1 MRLSLKQ
8 KQVLGV
14 TVAVAVIVTA
24 LSLLHLVNTAGV
36 LLAES
41 RDRFELFASA
51 VYSQAA
57 GAITTPETAY
67 NDVRNSPYVQA
78 ALESALYSADVVDA
92 FIADSDGIVIA
103 SSDTAQVGKSVPRRP
118 QLNDVISMNPV
129 ARLRAIYQNETYLEW
144 TQPMALGDQ
153 PFGEIRI
160 GLTNALVRRD
170 LNQSLAPASVAAGI
184 ALLVAVVSAML
195 LAQIVL
201 RPMHVIRS
209 SLSRLG
215 RGDLGATLDLRDDE
229 EFRELGDVF
238 DQVSAQL
245 RAASPEGLK
254 PAQLAELSRRI
265 AMVGRLTAGVAH
277 EMKNPLNAMTI
288 HLELLKQKLTSGRP
302 ALEHAEVIEQEI
314 RRLDQR
320 IQGFLRFV
328 RPEESSF
335 GPVAL
340 APLITSVA
348 HAVQPEAQRAG
359 VAIELGCTDAALYVE
374 GDAAQLRDVF
384 LNLAQNAIQAMPRGG
399 RLSMS
404 CSAMAN
410 RRVRVRVEDT
420 GVGIAPENLTK
431 IFELYYTTKERGTG
445 VGLSMVYRT
454 IQIHNG
460 EIDVES
466 TVGVGTTFII
476 VLPVAVKT
484 VLLAESAAGAPGGSG
499 GMTPN
504 SHNARAKANYND

>member
-1 MRLSLKQ
+1 MRLSIKQ

-14 TVAVAVIVTA
+14 TAMVAIIVTA
-24 LSLLHLVNTAGV
+24 MSLLHLMNLARV
-36 LLAES
+36 LLLES
-41 RDRFELFASA
+41 RDRVELMANA
-51 VYSQAA
+51 VYNQAA
-57 GAITTPETAY
+57 QVVTDPATAY
-67 NDVRNSPYVQA
+67 DDVRNSRSVQS
-78 ALESALYSADVVDA
+78 ALEAAIYSQDVIDAVIVDPH
-92 FIADSDGIVIA
+92 GTVIA
-103 SSDTAQVGKSVPRRP
+103 SSDPEQLGKVLSARTPLNNLIASSRVAQLQAVYNTEQSV
-118 QLNDVISMNPV
+118 
-129 ARLRAIYQNETYLEW
+129 EW
-144 TQPMALGDQ
+144 NQPIALGDQ

-160 GLTNALVRRD
+160 GLSTILVRDD
-170 LNQSLAPASVAAGI
+170 LNQSLAPAAVAASV
-184 ALLVAVVSAML
+184 ALLVAVASAML
-195 LAQIVL
+195 LAQWVL

-215 RGDLGATLDLRDDE
+215 RGDLGATLDLRDHE

-245 RAASPEGLK
+245 RAAAPEGLK

-288 HLELLKQKLTSGRP
+288 HLELLKQKLASGRP
-302 ALEHAEVIEQEI
+302 ASEHVETIGHEI
-314 RRLDQR
+314 RRLDER
-320 IQGFLRFV
+320 IQGFLKFV
-328 RPEESSF
+328 RPEEVSF

-340 APLITSVA
+340 APLVSSVV
-348 HAVQPEAQRAG
+348 HAVQHEAERAG
-359 VAIELGCTDAALYVE
+359 VTIDRACTDVALRVE

-399 RLSMS
+399 RLTIA
-404 CSAMAN
+404 CSAVAN
-410 RRVRVRVEDT
+410 RRISVRVEDT

-460 EIDVES
+460 DIDVES
-466 TVGVGTTFII
+466 TVGVGTTFI
-476 VLPVAVKT
+476 VTLP
-484 VLLAESAAGAPGGSG
+484 SAIGATG
-499 GMTPN
+499 
-504 SHNARAKANYND
+504 

>member
-14 TVAVAVIVTA
+14 TLMVALIVIA
-24 LSLLHLVNTAGV
+24 LSLLNLINTAGV

-41 RDRFELFASA
+41 RDRFELFGSS

-57 GAITTPETAY
+57 SAITTPETAY
-67 NDVRNSPYVQA
+67 NDVRTSRYVQS
-78 ALESALYSADVVDA
+78 ALQSALYSPDVVDA
-92 FIADSDGIVIA
+92 VIVDPTGTVIA
-103 SSDTAQVGKSVPRRP
+103 SSDAAQVGKTVARRP
-118 QLNDVISMNPV
+118 QLNDMIAMNGLT
-129 ARLRAIYQNETYLEW
+129 RLRAIYAPAPYLEW
-144 TQPMALGDQ
+144 TQPMALGEQ

-160 GLTNALVRRD
+160 GLSTVLVQRD
-170 LNQSLAPASVAAGI
+170 LNETLTPTALAAGV
-184 ALLVAVVSAML
+184 ALLIAILTSML
-195 LAQIVL
+195 LAQVVL

-245 RAASPEGLK
+245 RAASPQGLK

-288 HLELLKQKLTSGRP
+288 HLELLRQKLAAGKP
-302 ALEHAEVIEQEI
+302 ATTHVEVIGQEI
-314 RRLDQR
+314 RRLDER
-320 IQGFLRFV
+320 IQGFLKFV
-328 RPEESSF
+328 RPEEMTF
-335 GPVAL
+335 GPVAIT
-340 APLITSVA
+340 PLLSSVLDAVHLEA
-348 HAVQPEAQRAG
+348 HRAG
-359 VAIELGCTDAALYVE
+359 VSITRGCTDGTLLAE

-384 LNLAQNAIQAMPRGG
+384 LNLAQNAIQAMPKGG
-399 RLSMS
+399 RLTIT
-404 CSAMAN
+404 CSPLPN
-410 RRVRVRVEDT
+410 RRVSVRVEDT

-454 IQIHNG
+454 VQIHNG

-466 TVGVGTTFII
+466 TVGVGTTFIV
-476 VLPVAVKT
+476 VLP
-484 VLLAESAAGAPGGSG
+484 AAA
-499 GMTPN
+499 
-504 SHNARAKANYND
+504 NAQPSLP

>member
-14 TVAVAVIVTA
+14 TAMVALIVTA
-24 LSLLHLVNTAGV
+24 LSLLHLINLARV
-36 LLAES
+36 LLLES
-41 RDRFELFASA
+41 KARVELIANA
-51 VYSQAA
+51 VYHQARDVVTDD
-57 GAITTPETAY
+57 AIAY
-67 NDVRNSPYVQA
+67 QEVRSSRSVQS
-78 ALESALYSADVVDA
+78 ALEAAMYSQDVIDAVIVDPT
-92 FIADSDGIVIA
+92 SVVIA
-103 SSDTAQVGKSVPRRP
+103 SSDPMRVGQTVDARTPLNHVIAASGLAQLQAVYNTDQS
-118 QLNDVISMNPV
+118 
-129 ARLRAIYQNETYLEW
+129 LEW
-144 TQPMALGDQ
+144 SQPIALGDQ

-160 GLTNALVRRD
+160 GLSTLLVRRD
-170 LNQSLAPASVAAGI
+170 LNQSLAPAAAAASL
-184 ALLVAVVSAML
+184 ALLAAVASAML
-195 LAQIVL
+195 LAQVVL

-215 RGDLGATLDLRDDE
+215 RGDLGATLDLRDDA

-245 RAASPEGLK
+245 RAASPDGLK
-254 PAQLAELSRRI
+254 PAQLTELSRRI

-288 HLELLKQKLTSGRP
+288 HLELLKQKLASGRP
-302 ALEHAEVIEQEI
+302 ASEHVEIIEQEI

-320 IQGFLRFV
+320 IQGFLKFV
-328 RPEESSF
+328 RPEEVSF

-340 APLITSVA
+340 APLVASVV
-348 HAVQPEAQRAG
+348 HAVAPEAQRAG
-359 VAIELGCTDAALYVE
+359 VAIDRACTDAALTVE

-399 RLSMS
+399 RLTIS
-404 CSAMAN
+404 CGAVAN

-454 IQIHNG
+454 IQVHNG

-476 VLPVAVKT
+476 TLP
-484 VLLAESAAGAPGGSG
+484 AA
-499 GMTPN
+499 N
-504 SHNARAKANYND
+504 VQ

>member
-14 TVAVAVIVTA
+14 TAMVALVVIA
-24 LSLLHLVNTAGV
+24 LSLLHLTSTAGV

-41 RDRFELFASA
+41 RDRFELFGSS

-57 GAITTPETAY
+57 AAIVTPETAY
-67 NDVRNSPYVQA
+67 HDVRTSKYVQS
-78 ALESALYSADVVDA
+78 ALQSALYSQDTVDA
-92 FIADSDGIVIA
+92 SIVDPTGVVIA
-103 SSDTAQVGKSVPRRP
+103 SSDPEQVGTTVQRRP
-118 QLNDVISMNPV
+118 QLNDLIALNGF
-129 ARLRAIYQNETYLEW
+129 ARLRAIYSGNSHIEW
-144 TQPMALGDQ
+144 TQPMALGDT

-160 GLTNALVRRD
+160 GLTMALVRSD
-170 LNQSLAPASVAAGI
+170 LLESLGPVALAAGF
-184 ALLVAVVSAML
+184 ALLIAVIASML
-195 LAQIVL
+195 LAQVVL

-245 RAASPEGLK
+245 RAASPAGIK

-288 HLELLKQKLTSGRP
+288 HLELLKQKLAAGKS
-302 ALEHAEVIEQEI
+302 AAQHVEIIEQEI
-314 RRLDQR
+314 RRLDER
-320 IQGFLRFV
+320 IQGFLKFV
-328 RPEESSF
+328 RPDEAKF
-335 GPVAL
+335 GPVAI
-340 APLITSVA
+340 APLLSSVLD
-348 HAVQPEAQRAG
+348 AVQPEAERAG
-359 VAIELGCTDAALYVE
+359 VSITRGCTDGGLLVD

-384 LNLAQNAIQAMPRGG
+384 LNLAQNAIQAMPKGG
-399 RLSMS
+399 RLTIS
-404 CSAMAN
+404 CAAAPN
-410 RRVRVRVEDT
+410 RRVSVRVEDT
-420 GVGIAPENLTK
+420 GVGIAPENLAK
-431 IFELYYTTKERGTG
+431 IFELYYTTRERGTG

-460 EIDVES
+460 DIDVES
-466 TVGVGTTFII
+466 TLGVGTTFIV
-476 VLPVAVKT
+476 VLP
-484 VLLAESAAGAPGGSG
+484 AA
-499 GMTPN
+499 
-504 SHNARAKANYND
+504 ANLQ

>member
-14 TVAVAVIVTA
+14 TLMVALIVIA
-24 LSLLHLVNTAGV
+24 LSLLHLINTAGV

-41 RDRFELFASA
+41 RDRFELYGSSVF
-51 VYSQAA
+51 SQAA
-57 GAITTPETAY
+57 SAITSPETAY
-67 NDVRNSPYVQA
+67 NDVRTSKYVQS
-78 ALESALYSADVVDA
+78 ALQSALYSADVVDA
-92 FIADSDGIVIA
+92 FIVDTTGVVIA
-103 SSDTAQVGKSVPRRP
+103 SSLPAQVGQTVPRRP
-118 QLNDVISMNPV
+118 QLNDLISMNRI
-129 ARLRAIYQNETYLEW
+129 ARLRAIYQSETYLEW

-170 LNQSLAPASVAAGI
+170 LTESLAPAVLAATI
-184 ALLVAVVSAML
+184 ALLIAIATSLL
-195 LAQIVL
+195 LAQVVL

-215 RGDLGATLDLRDDE
+215 RGDLGATLDLRDDA

-245 RAASPEGLK
+245 RAASPEGIK

-265 AMVGRLTAGVAH
+265 SMVGRLTAGVAH

-288 HLELLKQKLTSGRP
+288 HLELLKQKLAAGKSASQHVETI
-302 ALEHAEVIEQEI
+302 AHEI
-314 RRLDQR
+314 RRLDER
-320 IQGFLRFV
+320 IQGFLKFV
-328 RPEESSF
+328 RPDEAKF
-335 GPVAL
+335 APVAISAL
-340 APLITSVA
+340 LSSVLD
-348 HAVQPEAQRAG
+348 AVNPEAQRAG
-359 VAIELGCTDAALYVE
+359 VSITRGCTDGGLLVE
-374 GDAAQLRDVF
+374 GDAAQLRDAF

-399 RLSMS
+399 RLSVD
-404 CSAMAN
+404 CAGLPN
-410 RRVRVRVEDT
+410 QRVRVRVEDT

-454 IQIHNG
+454 IQVHNG

-466 TVGVGTTFII
+466 TVGVGTTFIV
-476 VLPVAVKT
+476 VLPASVK
-484 VLLAESAAGAPGGSG
+484 L
-499 GMTPN
+499 
-504 SHNARAKANYND
+504 K

>member
-14 TVAVAVIVTA
+14 TLMVALIVIA
-24 LSLLHLVNTAGV
+24 LSLLHLINTAGV

-41 RDRFELFASA
+41 RDRFELVASS

-57 GAITTPETAY
+57 AAIATPETAY
-67 NDVRNSPYVQA
+67 EDVRSSKYVQS
-78 ALESALYSADVVDA
+78 ALQSALYSQDTLDASIVDPT
-92 FIADSDGIVIA
+92 GVVIA
-103 SSDTAQVGKSVPRRP
+103 SSDPEQVGKTVERRP
-118 QLNDVISMNPV
+118 QLNDLIALNGLS
-129 ARLRAIYQNETYLEW
+129 RLRAIYAGNNNIEW
-144 TQPMALGDQ
+144 TQPMALGDT

-160 GLTNALVRRD
+160 GLTTALVQSD
-170 LNQSLAPASVAAGI
+170 LNESLQPSAIAAAV
-184 ALLVAVVSAML
+184 ALLVAILTSLL
-195 LAQIVL
+195 LAQVVL

-215 RGDLGATLDLRDDE
+215 RGDLGATLDLRDDA

-245 RAASPEGLK
+245 RAAGSDGLK

-288 HLELLKQKLTSGRP
+288 HLELLKQKLAQGKEAST
-302 ALEHAEVIEQEI
+302 HIEIIGQEI
-314 RRLDQR
+314 RRLDER
-320 IQGFLRFV
+320 IQGFLKFV
-328 RPEESSF
+328 RPDEVSF

-340 APLITSVA
+340 APLLGSVLD
-348 HAVQPEAQRAG
+348 AVQPEAQRAG
-359 VAIELGCTDAALYVE
+359 VSIARGCTVRSLEVQ

-384 LNLAQNAIQAMPRGG
+384 LNLAQNAIQAMPKGG
-399 RLSMS
+399 RLGVT
-404 CSAMAN
+404 CAAMPN
-410 RRVRVRVEDT
+410 RRVSVRVEDT

-454 IQIHNG
+454 VQIHNG

-466 TVGVGTTFII
+466 TVGVGTTFIV
-476 VLPVAVKT
+476 VLPAATVK
-484 VLLAESAAGAPGGSG
+484 
-499 GMTPN
+499 
-504 SHNARAKANYND
+504 

>member
-1 MRLSLKQ
+1 MRLSIKQ

-14 TVAVAVIVTA
+14 TAMVAVLVTA
-24 LSLLHLVNTAGV
+24 LSLLHLRNLARV
-36 LLAES
+36 LLLES
-41 RDRFELFASA
+41 RDRVEVLANA
-51 VYSQAA
+51 VYIQAA
-57 GAITTPETAY
+57 QVVTDPATAY
-67 NDVRNSPYVQA
+67 DDVRNSRSVQS
-78 ALESALYSADVVDA
+78 ALEAALYSQDVIDAVLVDPT
-92 FIADSDGIVIA
+92 GTVIA
-103 SSDTAQVGKSVPRRP
+103 SSDPEQVGRVLSPRTPLNNLIASGGLAQLQAVYNTAQSV
-118 QLNDVISMNPV
+118 
-129 ARLRAIYQNETYLEW
+129 EW
-144 TQPMALGDQ
+144 NQPIALGDQ

-160 GLTNALVRRD
+160 GLSTILVRD
-170 LNQSLAPASVAAGI
+170 GLNQSLAPAAVAAGI
-184 ALLVAVVSAML
+184 ALLVAVASAML

-215 RGDLGATLDLRDDE
+215 RGDLGATLDLRDQE

-245 RAASPEGLK
+245 RAAAPEGLK

-288 HLELLKQKLTSGRP
+288 HLELLKQKLASGRP
-302 ALEHAEVIEQEI
+302 ASEHVEIIEQEI
-314 RRLDQR
+314 RRLDER
-320 IQGFLRFV
+320 IQGFLKFV
-328 RPEESSF
+328 RPEEVSF

-340 APLITSVA
+340 APLLASVA
-348 HAVQPEAQRAG
+348 HAVQHEAERAG
-359 VAIELGCTDAALYVE
+359 VTINRACTDGALRVE

-399 RLSMS
+399 RLTIA
-404 CSAMAN
+404 CAPAPN
-410 RRVRVRVEDT
+410 RRVSVRVEDT

-460 EIDVES
+460 DIDVES
-466 TVGVGTTFII
+466 TVGVGTTFI
-476 VLPVAVKT
+476 VTLP
-484 VLLAESAAGAPGGSG
+484 SAMGTTG
-499 GMTPN
+499 
-504 SHNARAKANYND
+504 

>member
-14 TVAVAVIVTA
+14 TAMVALIVIA
-24 LSLLHLVNTAGV
+24 LSLLHLRNLARV
-36 LLAES
+36 LLLES
-41 RDRFELFASA
+41 KARVELIANA
-51 VYSQAA
+51 VYHQARDVVTDPA
-57 GAITTPETAY
+57 TAY
-67 NDVRNSPYVQA
+67 QEVRSSRTVQS
-78 ALESALYSADVVDA
+78 ALEAAMYSQDVIDAVIVDPT
-92 FIADSDGIVIA
+92 GVVIA
-103 SSDTAQVGKSVPRRP
+103 STDPVQVGQTVSARTPLNNVIAGSGLSQLQAVYNTAQS
-118 QLNDVISMNPV
+118 
-129 ARLRAIYQNETYLEW
+129 LEW
-144 TQPMALGDQ
+144 NQPIALGDQ

-160 GLTNALVRRD
+160 GLSTLLVRRN
-170 LNQSLAPASVAAGI
+170 LNQSLAPAAVAAGI
-184 ALLVAVVSAML
+184 ALLAAVISAML
-195 LAQIVL
+195 LAQVVL
-201 RPMHVIRS
+201 RPMHVIRN

-215 RGDLGATLDLRDDE
+215 RGDLGATLDLRDDAE
-229 EFRELGDVF
+229 LRDLGDVF

-245 RAASPEGLK
+245 RAASPEGLR

-265 AMVGRLTAGVAH
+265 VMVGRLSAGIAH

-288 HLELLKQKLTSGRP
+288 HLELLKQKLASGQP
-302 ALEHAEVIEQEI
+302 AAEHAEIIEQEI
-314 RRLDQR
+314 RRLDER
-320 IQGFLRFV
+320 IQGFLKFV
-328 RPEESSF
+328 RPDEVSF
-335 GPVAL
+335 APVAL
-340 APLITSVA
+340 APLIASVV

-359 VAIELGCTDAALYVE
+359 VTIDRGCDGSVLVE

-399 RLSMS
+399 RLSIGCEPTS
-404 CSAMAN
+404 N

-454 IQIHNG
+454 IQVHNG

-476 VLPVAVKT
+476 ALPEASS
-484 VLLAESAAGAPGGSG
+484 AE
-499 GMTPN
+499 
-504 SHNARAKANYND
+504 AREDQALRRRIQ